1 MIAETKVCE
10 SAFPIEQF
18 KTTPHPMLQ
27 SAESMKSMLQLRV
40 NPNSNPQ
47 TVEGGAPPTYD
58 SLYGRIKEAKQ
69 EHGTGFQFFKAVAII
84 LSAVIGGNL

>member
-1 MIAETKVCE
+1 MDVLGRLISVFGAA
-10 SAFPIEQF
+10 SATFGQVIYQ
-18 KTTPHPMLQ
+18 TQQ
-27 SAESMKSMLQLRV
+27 SQTNKLRV

-47 TVEGGAPPTYD
+47 TEEGGAPPTYD